1 MPAAPLLL
9 LVEPRDAANG
19 LERTLSE
26 EGWRV
31 VAARALPEAMDV
43 AKREQPAALVLHG
56 TLDDAV
62 ALVKKLRCNA
72 HTASLSAVV
81 VADTPDVTRAELA
94 RWGVTAVLGP
104 TAPDKQITDAVRKL
118 APLPP
123 AVEAPDAEL
132 GRPARLRALERA
144 HLLDTPPEE
153 PFDTLA
159 RFTAQLLDV
168 PVVLMSI
175 LDRHRQFFKA
185 QVGLPEPVS
194 TSRQTPLSHSFC
206 QWVVTADDELVVE
219 DVRRHLVLSANR
231 ATIEM
236 GVVAYAGV
244 PLRADADQTIG
255 SFCAV
260 DMKPRK
266 WAPQE
271 LGALRDAAS
280 IAQGLSALRRAA
292 RLPPVTF
299 EEFRGMAGVSGRA
312 IEAALRLHE
321 AGRTRV
327 DTREHYALLALASDL
342 GRQLARVSERKPA

>member
-1 MPAAPLLL
+1 VPAAPLVL
-9 LVEPRDAANG
+9 LVEPQDVANG

-31 VAARALPEAMDV
+31 ISARATTEALDCS
-43 AKREQPAALVLHG
+43 KREQPSAIVFHG
-56 TLDDAV
+56 APADAV

-72 HTASLSAVV
+72 HTAALPAVV
-81 VADTPDVTRAELA
+81 IADTPDVTRAELA
-94 RWGVTAVLGP
+94 SWGVTAVLGP
-104 TAPDKQITDAVRKL
+104 AASDRHITDAVRKL
-118 APLPP
+118 APLQP
-123 AVEAPDAEL
+123 AVEAPDEVL

-144 HLLDTPPEE
+144 NLLDTPPEE
-153 PFDTLA
+153 PFDCLA

-175 LDRHRQFFKA
+175 LDRNRQFFKA
-185 QVGLPEPVS
+185 QVGLPAPVS
-194 TSRQTPLSHSFC
+194 TTRQTPLTHSFC

-244 PLRADADQTIG
+244 PLRADADETIG

-260 DMKPRK
+260 DMKPHRWDPK
-266 WAPQE
+266 E
-271 LGALRDAAS
+271 LRALRDAAS
-280 IAQGLSALRRAA
+280 VAQGVAALRQAA
-292 RLPPVTF
+292 RLPPITF
-299 EEFRGMAGVSGRA
+299 EQFRAMAGTAGRA
-312 IEAALRLHE
+312 IEAAVRLHE

-327 DTREHYALLALASDL
+327 DPRESYALVALASDL
-342 GRQLARVSERKPA
+342 GRQLARVSERRPA